1 MRIGLSISIALLAAG
16 CATGTGSP
24 SGAALLPG
32 NPVWHDVRLPGKAAT
47 RYTLELEQGSRIV
60 HAQSNASASM
70 LRRTLKVEAG
80 SLGAVKFSWRVPE
93 LIETADLTD
102 RYAEDSPVRLIA

>member
-1 MRIGLSISIALLAAG
+1 M
-16 CATGTGSP
+16 
-24 SGAALLPG
+24 
-32 NPVWHDVRLPGKAAT
+32 
-47 RYTLELEQGSRIV
+47 